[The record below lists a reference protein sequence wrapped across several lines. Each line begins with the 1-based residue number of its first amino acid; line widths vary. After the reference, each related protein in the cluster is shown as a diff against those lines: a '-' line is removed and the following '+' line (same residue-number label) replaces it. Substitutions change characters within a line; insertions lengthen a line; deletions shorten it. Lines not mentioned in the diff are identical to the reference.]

1 MTIKTFI
8 NQHSTIGSS
17 VLLSKNS
24 MVVFGDPP
32 NDDLVLEQRNLKSSK
47 SVLYKEGITQD
58 IEASALEDLMD
69 KVRLLSYS
77 DAVAQ
82 FNLNLNLFQQIK
94 DSIKKWSCTHIRI
107 FTHQGKVR
115 ILFFDCRMGD
125 TKFRVTRKNSLS
137 VHFFDLQTILIEEF
151 TFTFKAKSFAKI
163 PIDNYLV
170 RIGNN
175 SICTLIPSNKD
186 IQYLIRDQEIYEPFI
201 TFMSPRLGVDI
212 VFSPSPNF

>member
-1 MTIKTFI
+1 
-8 NQHSTIGSS
+8 
-17 VLLSKNS
+17 

-115 ILFFDCRMGD
+115 ILFFD
-125 TKFRVTRKNSLS
+125 
-137 VHFFDLQTILIEEF
+137 
-151 TFTFKAKSFAKI
+151 AKSFAKI

>member
-32 NDDLVLEQRNLKSSK
+32 NDDLVLEQRNLKSSI
-47 SVLYKEGITQD
+47 SVLYKEGITRD

-82 FNLNLNLFQQIK
+82 FNLNLNLFQLQI
-94 DSIKKWSCTHIRI
+94 
-107 FTHQGKVR
+107 
-115 ILFFDCRMGD
+115 
-125 TKFRVTRKNSLS
+125 
-137 VHFFDLQTILIEEF
+137 
-151 TFTFKAKSFAKI
+151 
-163 PIDNYLV
+163 P
-170 RIGNN
+170 
-175 SICTLIPSNKD
+175 
-186 IQYLIRDQEIYEPFI
+186 
-201 TFMSPRLGVDI
+201 
-212 VFSPSPNF
+212 